1 MTKYLDFE
9 GLKTLTKVIDTKF
22 VRKDGLDTT
31 FAEVVTALPTTG
43 IKKHLYLVPASTTS
57 SQNVYKEY
65 IYTGDT
71 SQTYD
76 ASKWEQL
83 GEYKANVSLSEYLK
97 KSDADTLYQPNI
109 ASVIFDNSPNSG
121 SDGAFLRMTLN
132 TNAHSSG
139 VGGYGVTV
147 DMPNATKTLPGLMSE
162 RDKSKL
168 DGIAEGANKTVV
180 DSTLSASSTN
190 PVQNKAIKSALDGKA
205 DSDIGMFTVG
215 VTTPTLTVNT
225 GTADEPSKN
234 KIYAT
239 GENGTADIKIQHENS
254 TGAVDEVVK
263 VNVDGIVVN
272 AYSYRL
278 GAIGNI
284 NNLDWTLTG
293 NKTNITGMS
302 ITSPKIVKTGG
313 TSQQAL
319 MADGSVK
326 DINDIVKVKY
336 GTTAGTA
343 CQGNDVR
350 LNTGANVRVN
360 GIALG
365 NASKNINTNGFY
377 VIEKIFTSRPNI
389 VSTSSNVNKVAYY
402 NGYLYGITAEG
413 HVCNNYGNKEQFG
426 VVETTANSET
436 LPKAPTNATYYNKEN
451 GLLYYNTGT
460 TLEKVWDDLSSLTNY
475 AESGDAVGLLNVGDY
490 DAIMEKVNEPPIQA
504 ITSEQINSLFT

>member
-22 VRKDGLDTT
+22 VRKDGIDTT
-31 FAEVVTALPTTG
+31 FAEVVASLPTDITK

-71 SQTYD
+71 SKTYD
-76 ASKWEQL
+76 ESKWEQL
-83 GEYKANVSLSEYLK
+83 GEYKANVDLSEYLK
-97 KSDADTLYQPNI
+97 KSDASELYHPKI
-109 ASVIFDNSPNSG
+109 ASIIFDDSPNSG
-121 SDGAFLRMTLN
+121 SSGTFLRMTLN
-132 TNAHSSG
+132 TNASSG
-139 VGGYGVTV
+139 GAGGYGVTV
-147 DMPNATKTLPGLMSE
+147 DMPNATRNLSGLMSE

-168 DGIAEGANKTVV
+168 DGIATGADKTVV
-180 DSTLSASSTN
+180 DSALSASSTN
-190 PVQNKAIKSALDGKA
+190 PVQNKVIKAALEGKA
-205 DSDIGMFTVG
+205 DSDVGAFTLG
-215 VTTPTLTVNT
+215 VTTPVLTVNAS
-225 GTADEPSKN
+225 TADEPSKN

-239 GENGTADIKIQHENS
+239 GENGTADIIIQHDNS
-254 TGAVDEVVK
+254 TGAIDEVVK

-272 AYSYRL
+272 EHRAPV
-278 GAIGNI
+278 GAIGDV
-284 NNLDWTLTG
+284 NNQDWTLTG
-293 NKTNITGMS
+293 SKTQITGTS

-326 DINDIVKVKY
+326 DINAIVKY
-336 GTTAGTA
+336 GTTTGTA

-350 LNTGANVRVN
+350 LNTGAEVRVN

-377 VIEKIFTSRPNI
+377 VIEKIFTSRPTT
-389 VSTSSNVNKVAYY
+389 VSTPSNVNKVAYY

-413 HVCNNYGNKEQFG
+413 QICNNYDNKEQFG
-426 VVETTANSET
+426 VVETTANNDT
-436 LPKAPTNATYYNKEN
+436 LPKAPTNAIYYNKEN

-475 AESGDAVGLLNVGDY
+475 ARSGDAVGLLNVGDY
-490 DAIMEKVNEPPIQA
+490 DAIMEKVNEPPIQV

>member
-1 MTKYLDFE
+1 MAQFLDYD
-9 GLKTLTKVIDTKF
+9 GLKTLAKTIDSKF
-22 VRKDGLDTT
+22 VRKDGIDTT
-31 FAEVVTALPTTG
+31 FAEVVTLLPTDITK
-43 IKKHLYLVPASTTS
+43 IKKHLYLVKNTSSTE
-57 SQNVYKEY
+57 SQNVYSEY
-65 IYTGDT
+65 IYIGEIGTGK
-71 SQTYD
+71 TYD
-76 ASKWEQL
+76 SSKWEKL
-83 GEYKANVSLSEYLK
+83 GEFKASIDL
-97 KSDADTLYQPNI
+97 Q
-109 ASVIFDNSPNSG
+109 
-121 SDGAFLRMTLN
+121 
-132 TNAHSSG
+132 
-139 VGGYGVTV
+139 GY
-147 DMPNATKTLPGLMSE
+147 ATKGE
-162 RDKSKL
+162 AIKSIKQNINTSGIDQSVYLTITKADGDTTDISISAASKNNAGVMTAANFNKL
-168 DGIAEGANKTVV
+168 QSIAAEANKTVV

-190 PVQNKAIKSALDGKA
+190 PVQNKVIKAALEGKA
-205 DSDIGMFTVG
+205 DSDMGVFTSGVG
-215 VTTPTLTVNT
+215 TPLLVINSN
-225 GTADEPSKN
+225 TADDPTNN

-239 GENGTADIKIQHENS
+239 GERGTADIILQHSNAN
-254 TGAVDEVVK
+254 GAVNEVVK

-272 AYSYRL
+272 EYSH
-278 GAIGNI
+278 GIAIGNI

-293 NKTNITGMS
+293 SKTNITGKS
-302 ITSPKIVKTGG
+302 ITSPKIVKAGG

-326 DINDIVKVKY
+326 DINDIVKY

-343 CQGNDVR
+343 CQGNDAR

-377 VIEKIFTSRPNI
+377 VIEKIFTSRPI
-389 VSTSSNVNKVAYY
+389 TVSTPSNVNKVAYY

-413 HVCNNYGNKEQFG
+413 QICNNYGNKEQFG
-426 VVETTANSET
+426 VVETTANNDT

-475 AESGDAVGLLNVGDY
+475 AESGDAVGLLNVSDY

>member
-1 MTKYLDFE
+1 MAKYLDFE

-31 FAEVVTALPTTG
+31 FAEVVASLPTDITK

-71 SQTYD
+71 SQTYN

-83 GEYKANVSLSEYLK
+83 GEYKANVDLSEYLK
-97 KSDADTLYQPNI
+97 KSDASDLYHPKI
-109 ASVIFDNSPNSG
+109 ASIIFDDSPNSG
-121 SDGAFLRMTLN
+121 SSGAFLRMTLN
-132 TNAHSSG
+132 TNASSG
-139 VGGYGVTV
+139 GTGGYGVTV
-147 DMPNATKTLPGLMSE
+147 DMPNATRSLPGLMSE

-168 DGIAEGANKTVV
+168 DGIASGANKTVV
-180 DSTLSASSTN
+180 DGTLSESSTN
-190 PVQNKAIKSALDGKA
+190 PVQNKVIKAALEGKA
-205 DSDIGMFTVG
+205 DSDVGTFTSG
-215 VTTPTLTVNT
+215 VNT
-225 GTADEPSKN
+225 PVLIVNATTADEPSKN
-234 KIYAT
+234 RIYTT
-239 GENGTADIKIQHENS
+239 GENGTADIILQHTNS
-254 TGAVDEVVK
+254 TGAIDEVVK

-272 AYSYRL
+272 DYSYNI

-293 NKTNITGMS
+293 NKTNITGKS
-302 ITSPKIVKTGG
+302 VTSPKIVKTGG

-326 DINDIVKVKY
+326 DINDIVKY

-343 CQGNDVR
+343 CQGNDAR

-377 VIEKIFTSRPNI
+377 VIEKIFTSRPNT
-389 VSTSSNVNKVAYY
+389 VSTPSNVNKVAYY
-402 NGYLYGITAEG
+402 NGHLYGITDG
-413 HVCNNYGNKEQFG
+413 GQICNNYGNKEQFG
-426 VVETTANSET
+426 VVETTANNET

-475 AESGDAVGLLNVGDY
+475 ADSDDAVGLLTVRDY
-490 DAIMEKVNEPPIQA
+490 DIIMEKVNESPIQV